1 MKFLGLI
8 LLAVLAGVP
17 LSGSALAGETVEVLL
32 VDHLD
37 DRRGFCLDIRGYK
50 QRAKVDRG
58 LQAHSCYSYQGQL
71 AVDQGFDSDGI
82 KAGRFHMPGFD
93 VCMTAR
99 GAEAGA
105 RLGLAKCDGAPQQG
119 FALTA
124 KGEIVS
130 KGAPKLCVTVAGGES
145 RQGGGG
151 RPVHLIRRLTLEAC
165 EEGRAKY
172 QRWRLRREAD

>member
-1 MKFLGLI
+1 MKYLGLI
-8 LLAVLAGVP
+8 LLTVLVGAPLAGP
-17 LSGSALAGETVEVLL
+17 TEAGETVEVLL
-32 VDHLD
+32 VDRLD
-37 DRRGFCLDIRGYK
+37 DQRGFCLDIRGYK

-71 AVDQGFDSDGI
+71 GIDQGFDSDSI

-93 VCMTAR
+93 VCMTAQ

-105 RLGLAKCDGAPQQG
+105 GLGLAKCDGSPRQG
-119 FALTA
+119 FSLTA
-124 KGEIVS
+124 KGAIVAKS
-130 KGAPKLCVTVAGGES
+130 ASKLCVTVAGGES

-165 EEGRAKY
+165 DAGRAKY
-172 QRWRLRREAD
+172 QQWRVRGKAD